1 MRKLPILLLTATLA
15 LSLALPAYAAESSNE
30 ELKTAS
36 QYPWQS
42 QFVDRYIGGRAQLR
56 EISLPDLED
65 ALGLGAGEGA
75 DEGS

>member
-1 MRKLPILLLTATLA
+1 MGIF
-15 LSLALPAYAAESSNE
+15 ESSTISVTNLE
-30 ELKTAS
+30 PTTWEILC
-36 QYPWQS
+36 YPWQS

-56 EISLPDLED
+56 EIGLPDLED